1 MEWVNTITKELNE
14 AKIKVVDIDVEVGAV
29 NYSERIKQHRI
40 IKSIRGDEEIVRAF
54 LVSRL
59 VNDLDYKPELIE
71 LEKEYNVGRPK
82 VSKPRID
89 LILRD
94 NKNNSFLFI
103 EVKAP
108 DKFEADKNYIEGQ
121 LYQLAKLEGNV
132 KYLVYYTLDLQD
144 SRLVDRAI
152 VIDFDKYSEYADW
165 ANAGFPSIGDELRAG
180 YHQPQKPP
188 LVRGDAKHDLRTNF
202 TSDEISGLAKNL
214 HDFLWGGGGT
224 SDTEIFYSLV
234 NIILAKIQ
242 DESEKE
248 NGEQYDF
255 QIFRYGDST
264 ESSEKI
270 FDRIN
275 KLYRRALEAQLN
287 ITDERILSKSY
298 VINEEKFP
306 INKLIYAVQTLEN
319 YSLLEGRRSLDGR
332 DILGDFF
339 ERITREGFKQT
350 KGQFFTPLNIVRF
363 VLYALELDNLAINKL
378 NKDRELPYIIDPACG
393 SGTFL
398 IEAMKLITKEV
409 KYKREEEI
417 ISSRQV
423 QDRFFELFTP
433 AHRENRWAR
442 EFIYGA
448 DINFDLGTSAKV
460 NMILHGDGSTNIFV
474 KDGLLPFRFYGKD
487 SAPNHLIIYEQD
499 KLYANKDVNAKF
511 DFVVSNPPFSVDLDD
526 ETKRFL
532 SISFLFGRKT
542 NSENLFVERW
552 YQLLR
557 EGGRLGVVLPESV
570 YDTTENKYIRLFL
583 FKFFTIKAVVSLPQ
597 LTFEP
602 YTSTKTS
609 LLFAQ
614 KKTSTEV
621 EAWDALWGKYSAE
634 WGQLTTRVGNYIN
647 VFIKGKPKERYPS
660 IKDHND
666 ETIKENIWRFLKDY
680 LDENDKKLDIHD
692 VLNKY
697 KEEVAETLTYDR
709 DLTDFI
715 GFCNVRWV
723 FGEVAREQPYKILMA
738 EAENVGYKRTKRRE
752 NPMPNDLFNTD
763 KDGEIIIDID
773 NPSSILDNIRKA
785 QIWG

>member
-1 MEWVNTITKELNE
+1 MEWIKEATKQLNE
-14 AKIKVVDIDVEVGAV
+14 AKIKVVDIDLEAGTI
-29 NYSERIKQHRI
+29 NYSDRIKQHRL
-40 IKSIRGDEEIVRAF
+40 IKFIKGDEEIVRAF
-54 LVSRL
+54 LVNRL

-71 LEKEYNVGRPK
+71 LEKEYNIGRPK
-82 VSKPRID
+82 VSKARID

-108 DKFEADKNYIEGQ
+108 DAFEADKNYIEGQ

-144 SRLVDRAI
+144 FRLVDRAI
-152 VIDFDKYSEYADW
+152 VIDFEKYPEYADW
-165 ANAGFPSIGDELRAG
+165 SNAGFPSIGDELRAG

-188 LVRGDAKHDLRTNF
+188 LVKGDPKYDLRTNF
-202 TSDEISGLAKNL
+202 TSEEISGLAKNL

-234 NIILAKIQ
+234 NTILAKIQ

-264 ESSEKI
+264 ESPEKV
-270 FDRIN
+270 FERIN
-275 KLYRRALEAQLN
+275 ALYRRALKEQLN
-287 ITDERILSKSY
+287 ITDERIISKSY

-306 INKLIYAVQTLEN
+306 VNKLIYTVQTLEN
-319 YSLLEGRRSLDGR
+319 YSLIEGRSSLNGR

-339 ERITREGFKQT
+339 ERITRDGFKQT
-350 KGQFFTPLNIVRF
+350 KGQFFTPINIVRF
-363 VLYALELDNLAINKL
+363 VLYVLELDNLAINKL
-378 NKDRELPYIIDPACG
+378 NKDKELPYIIDPACG

-409 KYKREEEI
+409 KYKRKTEI
-417 ISSRQV
+417 SSSRQV
-423 QDRFFELFTP
+423 QDRFLELFTP
-433 AHRENRWAR
+433 DYRENRWAR

-474 KDGLLPFRFYGKD
+474 KDGLLPFRFYDKD
-487 SAPNHLIIYEQD
+487 SAPNYLKIHEKD
-499 KLYANKDVNAKF
+499 KLYADKDVNAKF
-511 DFVVSNPPFSVDLDD
+511 DVVVSNPPFSVDLDN

-532 SISFLFGRKT
+532 NISFLFGEKK

-583 FKFFTIKAVVSLPQ
+583 FKYFKIKVVVSLPQ

-602 YTSTKTS
+602 FTSTKTS

-614 KKTSTEV
+614 KKTTAEV
-621 EAWDALWGKYSAE
+621 EAWNALWNKCSAE
-634 WGQLTTRVGNYIN
+634 WGQLKTRVENYIN
-647 VFIKGKPKERYPS
+647 VFIKAKPKDKYPS
-660 IKDHND
+660 IREHNE
-666 ETIKENIWRFLKDY
+666 ETIRENIFRFLKDY
-680 LDENDKKLDIHD
+680 LAEDDKKLGISDI
-692 VLNKY
+692 LKKY
-697 KEEVAETLTYDR
+697 NEEVSEISTYDT
-709 DLTDFI
+709 DMTDFV

-723 FGEVAREQPYKILMA
+723 FSEVTKEQPYRILMC
-738 EAENVGYKRTKRRE
+738 EAENVGYKRTRRRE
-752 NPMPNDLFNTD
+752 NPMPNDLFKVD
-763 KDGEIIIDID
+763 KDVEVIINTD
-773 NPSSILDNIRKA
+773 NPSSLLDHIRKA
-785 QIWG
+785 QIWE